1 MDAREMTE
9 VMDTYPDLVA
19 DALAAWKKA
28 GIEKD
33 RIFARAYLELKARSV
48 GLGKVTVS
56 ELESNVRALDEH
68 YKAALDE
75 VIAESEYVRVYEKLM
90 SAKKQASMRSGI

>member
-1 MDAREMTE
+1 MDIGEMTE

-19 DALAAWKKA
+19 DALATWKRA

-33 RIFARAYLELKARSV
+33 RIFARQYLELKARSV

-56 ELESNVRALDEH
+56 ELESNVRATEEH
-68 YKAALDE
+68 YQAALAE
-75 VIAESEYVRVYEKLM
+75 VVAESEYVRVYEKLM
-90 SAKKQASMRSGI
+90 SAKKQASMRVGV